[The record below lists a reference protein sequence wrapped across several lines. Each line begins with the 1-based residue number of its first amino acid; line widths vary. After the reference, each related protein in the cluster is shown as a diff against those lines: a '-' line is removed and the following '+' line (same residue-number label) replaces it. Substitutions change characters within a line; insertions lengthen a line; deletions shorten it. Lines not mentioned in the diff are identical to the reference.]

1 MSIKIRRLQPGDEAL
16 ALRIVRDLISIEER
30 EGAEPT
36 LGHLKR
42 MLAQN
47 TNYLI
52 VAAVEEPLAG
62 SIPVG
67 FARAYRMPDLCSDAD
82 MVYLFE
88 IEVATAYR
96 RQGIGKQMIELLKTL
111 CLEDSAHYIW
121 VGTENINVAAK
132 RLYESTG
139 GVCVETDSCE
149 FTYDLAK

>member
-1 MSIKIRRLQPGDEAL
+1 MSIKICRLQPGDEAL

-36 LGHLKR
+36 IGHLQR
-42 MLAQN
+42 MLAQD

-52 VAAVEEPLAG
+52 VATMEESPAG
-62 SIPVG
+62 SIPLG
-67 FARAYRMPDLCSDAD
+67 FVRAYRMPDLCSDAD
-82 MVYLFE
+82 MVYLYE

-111 CLEDSAHYIW
+111 CLEDSADYIW
-121 VGTENINVAAK
+121 VGTENANVAAK

-139 GVCVETDSCE
+139 GICTEMDSCE
-149 FTYDLAK
+149 FIYDLAK